1 MDSRT
6 LVNGPEKAQETL
18 VGTDVLEEPGETEA
32 ELCTE
37 HILQTAF
44 CRTAMPCVHDLSM
57 VKLPK
62 VRSPGPGVGR
72 FGIGVWKC
80 P

>member
-6 LVNGPEKAQETL
+6 LVMVQTKL
-18 VGTDVLEEPGETEA
+18 KRLCMGTDVMEEPGETEA

-57 VKLPK
+57 VKFPK
-62 VRSPGPGVGR
+62 VRSAGPGVSR